1 MLFAGYFIAQ
11 KNTSKQQATINM
23 SIRHLYPDATEP
35 TAPRFKVGDV
45 VYTKGMVNMPGYGV
59 GMDDTVTIEH
69 IMNAHGYTSDQVI
82 VQPAVFG
89 VVVEY
94 QKPGTYVADCTT
106 IPAHHDGLWW
116 GVEDPHAEAELDL
129 PDSGSI
135 WFLPDNERR
144 YFVKWIN
151 KETYRYGETS
161 NGFAPLRSN
170 IGEEVFNISLH
181 PECDM
186 CKAPDFIGKL
196 RRKVAER
203 KEVESVLSERLNID
217 DCSTKGIAG
226 IVCGY

>member
-1 MLFAGYFIAQ
+1 
-11 KNTSKQQATINM
+11 M
-23 SIRHLYPDATEP
+23 SIRHLYPNATEP
-35 TAPRFKVGDV
+35 SAPRFKVGDT
-45 VYTKGMVNMPGYGV
+45 VYTKAWVVMPGYGV
-59 GMDDTVTIEH
+59 HMDDATTIDNL
-69 IMNAHGYTSDQVI
+69 INAHGYASEEVM

-94 QKPGTYVADCTT
+94 QDPGTYLVDCGT
-106 IPAHHDGLWW
+106 IRSHHDPIWR
-116 GVEDPHAEAELDL
+116 GVENPYAEAELDL

-151 KETYRYGETS
+151 KETYKYNETP
-161 NGFAPLRSN
+161 NEFAPMRTSA
-170 IGEEVFNISLH
+170 GDEVFNISLQS
-181 PECDM
+181 EQYM
-186 CKAPDFIGKL
+186 WKAPDFIGKL

-226 IVCGY
+226 IVCEY